1 MARPELINGN
11 PACRPELRADFPRL
25 MAALDSRAEKSG
37 GPAVLADYWTHH
49 GHPGPTQYAF
59 EEQIRWGEPGDFD
72 RCTGLLVEHG
82 HMTEDQA
89 HGYCNLR
96 HHEALGYYPA
106 THARMEREGSA

>member
-1 MARPELINGN
+1 M
-11 PACRPELRADFPRL
+11 
-25 MAALDSRAEKSG
+25 KSG

-49 GHPGPTQYAF
+49 GHPGPTRYAF

-72 RCTGLLVEHG
+72 RCTGLLMEHG

>member
-1 MARPELINGN
+1 
-11 PACRPELRADFPRL
+11 
-25 MAALDSRAEKSG
+25 MAAVGKKITLTAAELAALAKSG
-37 GPAVLADYWTHH
+37 GSAVLADYWTHH

-72 RCTGLLVEHG
+72 RCTSLVMEHG

-96 HHEALGYYPA
+96 HEQALGYWPA
-106 THARMEREGSA
+106 QHARMEREGK